1 MAKIGGPLP
10 GRPVVTA
17 IAPSA
22 GTVNLSRGQAVS
34 FNGSY
39 TVAHSPDGAE
49 VHGQVLEKLVN
60 KDGALTA
67 VAMSGVLRFSYVG
80 AAPAVGQSIVGSA
93 TAGKVKASAT
103 GRWLVVSVDTANS
116 TVDVER

>member
-1 MAKIGGPLP
+1 MAKVGGPIA
-10 GRPVVTA
+10 GSPVVTA

-22 GTVNLSRGQAVS
+22 GTLNLSRGQAVS

-39 TVAHSPDGAE
+39 TVVHSPDGAE

-67 VAMSGVLRFSYVG
+67 IAMNGVLRFSYVG
-80 AAPAVGQSIVGSA
+80 AAPVVGQSILGST
-93 TAGKVKASAT
+93 TAGKVKATAT
-103 GRWLVVSVDTANS
+103 GRWLVVAVDTANS
-116 TVDVER
+116 TVDAER